1 MVNLLLLALPLL
13 GGPIQEPNLQTK
25 VTLKLNATRA
35 KPALEE
41 LSKAAGFPLMSA
53 QVLDNEVL
61 VINVADAPIGE
72 LMKRIANVTASQWE
86 REGTGYRLVR
96 SEIKMRE
103 EELAERNAEIAEIRK
118 TIAKLTKGNSKP
130 LTRAAADALVKKGQ
144 QLSEKMQRDSEDPN
158 MSAWQE
164 YEKFRSDSPAAKL
177 AIQLLAS
184 ADPAQIAAIPPN
196 ERRVFATNPTR
207 MQIPLAST
215 ASAALATYI
224 REQAI
229 MDQAA
234 EAAGVKERDEE
245 EGSHGFFG
253 ELFPVSNSKVRPV
266 KVLLVINRWSYSSS
280 LSAEVR
286 IMGEDGS
293 MVGSASQQLS
303 DHDDNEAEYRKA
315 IAKTSDDKPLQLGPV
330 STLLM
335 TYVKSMFT
343 GMGDSHGMAPKTPEP
358 LPDALRDFLLN
369 PERTDPLQ
377 IVSGDGTLE
386 LGTADSPNVIA
397 CLPDNMGSGGF
408 GMGGFEQ
415 ISQRQFETFLK
426 LADIVTIARTPG
438 WTEVRPSRPS
448 SARKMR
454 VNREVLGKFVR
465 AINKKGSLRLDDLAS
480 FALLS
485 PQSENGEVAMMYTTL
500 LTGDYSM
507 MARQGNWEML
517 RFYGSLSLPQ
527 RQSMIDGRPLS
538 VANLSP
544 LQRDILTKMVYYKT
558 NSFGYGGWGDE
569 ESHDAE
575 ESTSEAESEAA
586 PPDEAV
592 ADQSEFGPAMEET
605 TESLPNGIPG
615 NGYITL
621 KAKQEQVLRA
631 GAGFMYEPGGTSA
644 ESIAGYLAMKE
655 RPDLFPGDEYTM
667 DLKQLRIGQNISYNF
682 VFALAPKVQMRQ
694 SLSDSFFDDKTSYT
708 LETLPAAIR
717 KQIDKALIDYRE
729 AYKDMKKEDMG
740 RDFRHGGNRP
750 PPPPPRRA

>member
-1 MVNLLLLALPLL
+1 
-13 GGPIQEPNLQTK
+13 
-25 VTLKLNATRA
+25 
-35 KPALEE
+35 
-41 LSKAAGFPLMSA
+41 
-53 QVLDNEVL
+53 
-61 VINVADAPIGE
+61 
-72 LMKRIANVTASQWE
+72 
-86 REGTGYRLVR
+86 
-96 SEIKMRE
+96 
-103 EELAERNAEIAEIRK
+103 
-118 TIAKLTKGNSKP
+118 
-130 LTRAAADALVKKGQ
+130 
-144 QLSEKMQRDSEDPN
+144 
-158 MSAWQE
+158 
-164 YEKFRSDSPAAKL
+164 
-177 AIQLLAS
+177 
-184 ADPAQIAAIPPN
+184 
-196 ERRVFATNPTR
+196 
-207 MQIPLAST
+207 
-215 ASAALATYI
+215 
-224 REQAI
+224 
-229 MDQAA
+229 
-234 EAAGVKERDEE
+234 
-245 EGSHGFFG
+245 
-253 ELFPVSNSKVRPV
+253 
-266 KVLLVINRWSYSSS
+266 
-280 LSAEVR
+280 
-286 IMGEDGS
+286 
-293 MVGSASQQLS
+293 
-303 DHDDNEAEYRKA
+303 
-315 IAKTSDDKPLQLGPV
+315 
-330 STLLM
+330 
-335 TYVKSMFT
+335 
-343 GMGDSHGMAPKTPEP
+343 
-358 LPDALRDFLLN
+358 
-369 PERTDPLQ
+369 
-377 IVSGDGTLE
+377 
-386 LGTADSPNVIA
+386 
-397 CLPDNMGSGGF
+397 
-408 GMGGFEQ
+408 
-415 ISQRQFETFLK
+415 
-426 LADIVTIARTPG
+426 
-438 WTEVRPSRPS
+438 
-448 SARKMR
+448 
-454 VNREVLGKFVR
+454 
-465 AINKKGSLRLDDLAS
+465 
-480 FALLS
+480 
-485 PQSENGEVAMMYTTL
+485 MMYTTL

-527 RQSMIDGRPLS
+527 RQSMINGRPLS

-694 SLSDSFFDDKTSYT
+694 SLSDSYFDDKTSYT